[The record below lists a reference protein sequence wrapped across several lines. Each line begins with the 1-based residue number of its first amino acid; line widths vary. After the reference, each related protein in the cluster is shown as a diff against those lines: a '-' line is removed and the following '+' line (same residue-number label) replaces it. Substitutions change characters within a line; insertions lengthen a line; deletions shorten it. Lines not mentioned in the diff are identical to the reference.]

1 MVSLRDFFQGKMLI
15 LYTDTNTAPV
25 SFRLNTD
32 NDTSVFKQHTE
43 YWIIVLL
50 FCTVQCSAYNGK
62 VLRSCVLNEERR
74 QDFFFLN
81 AALCAIAART

>member
-43 YWIIVLL
+43 Y
-50 FCTVQCSAYNGK
+50 
-62 VLRSCVLNEERR
+62 
-74 QDFFFLN
+74 
-81 AALCAIAART
+81 